1 MHVLII
7 SRGIPDNCYPLFG
20 IFEFDQAK
28 ALVKY
33 GLQVTF
39 FAIDLRSIRH
49 GRRPGIRSFVKDGV
63 NCHVFSV
70 PVGAVPGTILHGIG
84 IWALRI
90 LYHKVFTDTKPDILH
105 AHFTNSGYIAAMLA
119 EEEHIPLVITEHSST
134 MNRDKISASL
144 LQTARFAYSNADA
157 VIAVGNGLAKSIED
171 KTGVSCT
178 VIPNIMAGDAF
189 YRCERS
195 EHENHYGFVFTGSL
209 IERKR
214 PLLLLEAFEKI
225 HRTNPG
231 ARLGI
236 VGDGPLRPR
245 LEQRIAQMGLEDC
258 VKLYGRLSRDQIAEI
273 YKDYDCF
280 ALPSASETFGVVY
293 IEALAAGLPVIATR
307 CGGPEDFV
315 GPELGLLIPVDDQTA
330 LENAMEHMLH
340 SAGQYDAGQLKRFV
354 RERFSDCA
362 VAERLCAVYT
372 DCLNKRNAPQK

>member
-7 SRGIPDNCYPLFG
+7 SRGIPDDRYPLFG

-28 ALVKY
+28 ALAKIGV
-33 GLQVTF
+33 QISF
-39 FAIDLRSIRH
+39 FAVDLRSIRRK
-49 GRRPGIRSFVKDGV
+49 RRLGISSGIKDGIRWYSI
-63 NCHVFSV
+63 SV
-70 PVGAVPGTILHGIG
+70 PVGAVPEKYQLGIG
-84 IWALRI
+84 SWALRK
-90 LYHKVFTDTKPDILH
+90 LYHRVFTDSKPDVIH
-105 AHFTNSGYIAAMLA
+105 AHFTNSGYIAAMLSR
-119 EEEHIPLVITEHSST
+119 EEHIPLVITEHSST

-231 ARLGI
+231 ARLGF
-236 VGDGPLRPR
+236 VGDGPLRSQ

-258 VKLYGRLSRDQIAEI
+258 VTLYGQLPRDQIAEI
-273 YKDYDCF
+273 YKGYDCF

-315 GPELGLLIPVDDQTA
+315 GPELGLLIPVDHQTA

-340 SAGQYDAGQLKRFV
+340 SAGRYDAERLKRFV

-362 VAERLCAVYT
+362 VAERLCTVYT
-372 DCLNKRNAPQK
+372 DCLNKRSVPQK